1 MNGTCANAS
10 RSETCVGVTVRRA
23 NVRARTP
30 GKRRRNAFVRG
41 CARVRRGER
50 RDARGAG
57 VRHRQETQHHRGRG
71 AWGGGG
77 GETRA
82 VMGFFGRS
90 KSKKR
95 AEAAVSAEE
104 WLVDENEMVRVGSER
119 GSLRDSASP
128 AASKAGS
135 RSGELSEN
143 GSSKRLSVDAALREE
158 SKDTL
163 SEFPTYSDSRIGRQS
178 LRRRS
183 LELQRRVGGIGL
195 TTSKKALVDAAID
208 EVIAGSL
215 EVESSHMAMEEVGV
229 FRTMYHTVR
238 RLVDLE
244 DSKRAHGLETDPEQ
258 TLVAI
263 RNALNVSNALILQ
276 SHGSEASRQATDLLD
291 PIAKGFV
298 AQFFE
303 KGQNMTSVVLAQS
316 MAQLSLEMK
325 APHFQTGFDT
335 DISTSNNVSKVS
347 LTSANSNLASDAS
360 DGHWN
365 EDITSWTSFDVR
377 QYAASFAGKKKGPL
391 ESIANT
397 LFDHFDLF
405 AKLPL
410 KSASVAT
417 FMRSVEAK
425 YRDNDYHNHIHATD
439 VTQAMAYFIE
449 TSLLEQID
457 PIHIFVLLTSAI
469 VHDVGHPGVNN
480 PFLVNTLSDDAVRWN
495 NVSVNENGHLFT
507 AFSLMKQ
514 CDVLAGFSVE
524 DRAQIKKWM
533 QKMVL
538 FTDMEFHTELVQ
550 RAMKCAADETVDGV
564 LKPVKEWNEIWV
576 PLAYILHCA
585 DISNPARPYD
595 LALSWAVA
603 VTDEF
608 YKQGDRQRAMGMS
621 VDGFMDRDLSGPG
634 VTQTNQLG
642 FIRFVV
648 KPTLLVMQSFAPEA
662 AKALLTNLEENI
674 DLYEADVAAAK
685 QSTTQTT

>member
-1 MNGTCANAS
+1 
-10 RSETCVGVTVRRA
+10 
-23 NVRARTP
+23 
-30 GKRRRNAFVRG
+30 
-41 CARVRRGER
+41 
-50 RDARGAG
+50 
-57 VRHRQETQHHRGRG
+57 
-71 AWGGGG
+71 
-77 GETRA
+77 
-82 VMGFFGRS
+82 MGFFGRS

-95 AEAAVSAEE
+95 AEAAVSAEG
-104 WLVDENEMVRVGSER
+104 WSADENEGVRVGSGR
-119 GSLRDSASP
+119 GSLRASAS
-128 AASKAGS
+128 ASVSKAGS

-143 GSSKRLSVDAALREE
+143 GSSKRLSVDASLQEE
-158 SKDTL
+158 SMDTF
-163 SEFPTYSDSRIGRQS
+163 SEFPTYADSRIGRQS

-183 LELQRRVGGIGL
+183 LELQRRVGGLGL
-195 TTSKKALVDAAID
+195 TASKKALVDAAID
-208 EVIAGSL
+208 ELIAGSL
-215 EVESSHMAMEEVGV
+215 EEESSHMPTEEAGV
-229 FRTMYHTVR
+229 CRMMYHTVR

-258 TLVAI
+258 TLDAI
-263 RNALNVSNALILQ
+263 RNALNVANALILQ

-303 KGQNMTSVVLAQS
+303 KGQNVTSIVLAQS

-325 APHFQTGFDT
+325 APRVQTEFDA
-335 DISTSNNVSKVS
+335 DTSPSNASPNNVSKAS
-347 LTSANSNLASDAS
+347 LTSANSNLYAS
-360 DGHWN
+360 DGDWN
-365 EDITSWTSFDVR
+365 EYITSWTSFDVH
-377 QYAASFAGKKKGPL
+377 QYTASFAGKNKGPL

-397 LFDHFDLF
+397 LFEHFHLF
-405 AKLPL
+405 EKLPL
-410 KSASVAT
+410 KSSSVAT

-425 YRDNDYHNHIHATD
+425 YRDNDYHNHVHATD

-480 PFLVNTLSDDAVRWN
+480 PFLVNTSSDDAVRWN

-524 DRAQIKKWM
+524 DCAQIKKWM
-533 QKMVL
+533 QKMIL
-538 FTDMEFHTELVQ
+538 FTDMEFHAELVQ

-608 YKQGDRQRAMGMS
+608 YKQGDRQRAMAMS
-621 VDGFMDRDLSGPG
+621 VDGFMDRNLSGPG
-634 VTQTNQLG
+634 VTQSNQLG

-648 KPTLLVMQSFAPEA
+648 KPTLLVMQSFVPEA

-674 DLYEADVAAAK
+674 ELYEADVAAAK
-685 QSTTQTT
+685 QSTT